1 MNSVYQEFEVLT
13 NSDTNSEVSS
23 KLKELQSILLKHM
36 ESSKTID
43 HSAFLAELFGQA
55 QPTQEHKNQTSN
67 QTPPKKDSSVEHKPH
82 GPLDHAFKILA
93 DSMPLAKGYGKA
105 YNTVDKEQRRSL
117 LSNSLFT
124 KTGPQTYVYTDST
137 YLMECQVIEYDEYDV
152 DTDDPVSLFVK
163 ARDRNGSFVFVMDL
177 DTRTIN
183 VVVPNQIGPLV
194 RSLNGG
200 LTASEIALIKIMIEH
215 FHLLKLKMLVNMPRG
230 APYSDM
236 DKIGP
241 SLQTFKNHVLD
252 TFADHFRVDCDFVW
266 YDTIDRYFTDMKN
279 LETMVTTQPCQR
291 DDANR
296 GVMETIERVENAI
309 GMLIDPDYLGMSH
322 FFNEALKESR
332 EFLMNQRQKKDLVP
346 DKDMIQAKVHEIET
360 LIRKTCIDYADYCL
374 QNRQM

>member
-1 MNSVYQEFEVLT
+1 
-13 NSDTNSEVSS
+13 
-23 KLKELQSILLKHM
+23 
-36 ESSKTID
+36 
-43 HSAFLAELFGQA
+43 
-55 QPTQEHKNQTSN
+55 
-67 QTPPKKDSSVEHKPH
+67 
-82 GPLDHAFKILA
+82 
-93 DSMPLAKGYGKA
+93 
-105 YNTVDKEQRRSL
+105 
-117 LSNSLFT
+117 
-124 KTGPQTYVYTDST
+124 
-137 YLMECQVIEYDEYDV
+137 
-152 DTDDPVSLFVK
+152 
-163 ARDRNGSFVFVMDL
+163 MDL

-346 DKDMIQAKVHEIET
+346 DKDMIEAKVHEIET